1 MTCTP
6 GKPCEEGKKRR
17 MAFAAL
23 GILAIIFILLSM
35 LSFLDSRGQ
44 VTPDT
49 VSYGA
54 HDAVEGK
61 RVFQAYNCMGCH
73 TMLGNGAYFGP
84 DLTNVYEQAGPAWLA
99 AFLPSAGGWPTSAAV
114 SVHLQ
119 DPAQLAASGSSDMD
133 AYLKRYPGAAERV
146 QRRGG
151 GTTFMPNLPLTKEQ
165 VGQLIAFFK
174 YTSEMNTEGWPPK
187 PRVDGLKSPL
197 ATPFPIIGVANAAEA
212 TGGAAAGAAA
222 TASLD
227 PATHGEQVVKEFACT
242 ACHSLDRSKLVGP
255 GWGGLYGSQVTL
267 ADGSTVVAD
276 DAFLAESIRAPDA
289 KIVAGHV
296 AGTMPS
302 YATLLDQAQVDAI
315 VAYIRTL
322 PGDGQ

>member
-1 MTCTP
+1 
-6 GKPCEEGKKRR
+6 
-17 MAFAAL
+17 
-23 GILAIIFILLSM
+23 
-35 LSFLDSRGQ
+35 
-44 VTPDT
+44 
-49 VSYGA
+49 
-54 HDAVEGK
+54 
-61 RVFQAYNCMGCH
+61 
-73 TMLGNGAYFGP
+73 
-84 DLTNVYEQAGPAWLA
+84 
-99 AFLPSAGGWPTSAAV
+99 
-114 SVHLQ
+114 
-119 DPAQLAASGSSDMD
+119 
-133 AYLKRYPGAAERV
+133 
-146 QRRGG
+146 
-151 GTTFMPNLPLTKEQ
+151 MPNLPLTKQQ

-255 GWGGLYGSQVTL
+255 GWGGLYGSQVAL